1 MKKIMKKP
9 SPFKIGPAAALI
21 GPAVQMGMGLIG
33 RGKAKRALKRAQGQY
48 DMRRKQ
54 YENMDTSNLYA
65 NQENVFEDQTVDQ
78 QTSEFV
84 KAQQMQQQANVMDQ
98 FSQSAGGSG
107 IAALAQAM
115 SQQQSQNANTAA
127 ADMRSQEQQ
136 IQSNTLNEQ
145 AKLNQQEIAGAYAQR
160 EAEMGKNETLMQFA
174 GQDLA
179 KAQAAKA
186 AKDKMLIKGATGL
199 ASAGLKAF
207 GGFGG

>member
-1 MKKIMKKP
+1 MKKP

-21 GPAVQMGMGLIG
+21 GPAVQLGMGLIG
-33 RGKAKRALKRAQGQY
+33 GKKRKRALRRAQGQY
-48 DMRRKQ
+48 DMQRKR

-65 NQENVFEDQTVDQ
+65 NQQNVFEDQTVDQ

-84 KAQQMQQQANVMDQ
+84 KSQQMQQQANVMDQ

-136 IQSNTLNEQ
+136 IQANTLNQQ
-145 AKLNQQEIAGAYAQR
+145 AQLNQQEIAGAYAQR
-160 EAEMGKNETLMQFA
+160 EAEMGKIETGMQMA

-179 KAQAAKA
+179 KAQAEKA
-186 AKDKMLIKGATGL
+186 MHDKMALKGGLGL

-207 GGFGG
+207 GGFG

>member
-21 GPAVQMGMGLIG
+21 GPAVKLGMGLMG
-33 RGKAKRALKRAQGQY
+33 AKKKKREMKRAQGQY

-65 NQENVFEDQTVDQ
+65 DQENVFEDQTVDQ

-84 KAQQMQQQANVMDQ
+84 KSQQMQQQANVMDQ

-115 SQQQSQNANTAA
+115 SQQQSQNANAAA

-136 IQSNTLNEQ
+136 IQSNTLNQQ
-145 AKLNQQEIAGAYAQR
+145 AQLNQQEIAGNYAQR
-160 EAEMGKNETLMQFA
+160 EAEMGKNETMMNFA

-179 KAQAAKA
+179 AKA
-186 AKDKMLIKGATGL
+186 ANDKMIIGGATGL

-207 GGFGG
+207 GGFG

>member
-21 GPAVQMGMGLIG
+21 GPAVQLGMGLIG
-33 RGKAKRALKRAQGQY
+33 GGKRKRALARAQGQY
-48 DMRRKQ
+48 DMQRKR

-65 NQENVFEDQTVDQ
+65 NQQNVFEDQTVDQ

-84 KAQQMQQQANVMDQ
+84 KSQQMQQQANVMDQ

-115 SQQQSQNANTAA
+115 SQQQSQNANAAA

-136 IQSNTLNEQ
+136 IQANTLNEQ
-145 AKLNQQEIAGAYAQR
+145 AKLNQQ
-160 EAEMGKNETLMQFA
+160 
-174 GQDLA
+174 
-179 KAQAAKA
+179 
-186 AKDKMLIKGATGL
+186 
-199 ASAGLKAF
+199 ASVF
-207 GGFGG
+207 Y

>member
-21 GPAVQMGMGLIG
+21 GPAVQLGMGLAG
-33 RGKAKRALKRAQGQY
+33 RKKAKRELKRAQGQY

-54 YENMDTSNLYA
+54 YENMDTSNMYA
-65 NQENVFEDQTVDQ
+65 DQENVFEDQTVDQ

-84 KAQQMQQQANVMDQ
+84 KSQQMQQQANVMDQ

-145 AKLNQQEIAGAYAQR
+145 AKLNQQEIAGAYAHR
-160 EAEMGKNETLMQFA
+160 EAEMGKNETMMNFA

-179 KAQAAKA
+179 KAQASKA
-186 AKDKMLIKGATGL
+186 ANDKMMIKGATGM

-207 GGFGG
+207 GGFG

>member
-1 MKKIMKKP
+1 MALGAGVI
-9 SPFKIGPAAALI
+9 SAGVQGLAGIAGGIIGGGKRRREQRAAQQEMAR
-21 GPAVQMGMGLIG
+21 A
-33 RGKAKRALKRAQGQY
+33 KARMMNL
-48 DMRRKQ
+48 
-54 YENMDTSNLYA
+54 DTSNLAA
-65 NQENVFEDQTVDQ
+65 NMENPYEDLTVNTQAAD
-78 QTSEFV
+78 FA
-84 KAQQMQQQANVMDQ
+84 AQQNQASLANTMSGLQ
-98 FSQSAGGSG
+98 GAAGGSG

-160 EAEMGKNETLMQFA
+160 EAEMGKNETMMNFA

-179 KAQAAKA
+179 KAQASKA
-186 AKDKMLIKGATGL
+186 ANDKMMIKGATGM

-207 GGFGG
+207 GGFG